1 MQYRAEIDG
10 LRAVAVIPVIL
21 FHAGFTFFS
30 GGFVG
35 VDIFFVISG
44 YLITSIIID
53 ENKNGRFSIIQF
65 YERRAR
71 RLLPALF
78 FVLLVTTVLGWFWL
92 LPNEYRQYSQ
102 SLLGVASFTSNIFFY
117 LTGGYFGG
125 GNDLKPLIHTWSL
138 SVEEQFYVL
147 FPLLFLLVA
156 RTRTKLQYFIL
167 LALVIASL
175 SFAQWQS
182 SRDTAFN
189 YLLLPSRFWELAAG
203 SIIALYL
210 SSSPPVPSNTYFKN
224 LLAIIGSFFIIA
236 SVIFFSKDTPYPS
249 LYTVLP
255 VLGVSLIILYADQS
269 TWIGR
274 LLSFKAV
281 VSIGLI
287 SYSAYLWHQV
297 LFSLARHRAAMEPGP
312 AAFGLL
318 TAITLIVA
326 YLTWRFVEQPFRNRQ
341 KFSRKTIFVFSLSG
355 IVIFSAFGL
364 AGHFTNGFES
374 RLPDNV
380 AAAHITQLH
389 EKQLRTAGCRMSGQS
404 IDISHCQRGAA
415 TPLSVALVGDSHAA
429 ALVSQLDLAGSK
441 YNFSFVP
448 LVHSACP
455 LNFSLQ
461 KNEGNVDEQYCAD
474 FQNAIKNLLSDEK
487 IETVIV
493 ATRFDAPT
501 KSIELSKSQTI
512 KLHQHISAL
521 RQILTAGKKVIL
533 VYPVPVYSVYI
544 SDYIAK
550 NLWFY
555 NGQLNDITMLQN
567 DFHQRVKF
575 VTDLYDSIQS
585 PNLVRIK
592 SEEIFCGTIKP
603 GTCITEYEGKPLYYD
618 DDHLSSYGAQY
629 IINGIIPHM
638 TNNSR
643 TIK

>member
-21 FHAGFTFFS
+21 FHAGFNFFS

-53 ENKNGRFSIIQF
+53 ENKNGHFSIIQF

-78 FVLLVTTVLGWFWL
+78 FVLLVTTFLGWFWL

-102 SLLGVASFTSNIFFY
+102 SLVGVASFTSNIFFY

-147 FPLLFLLVA
+147 FPLLFLIVV
-156 RTRTKLQYFIL
+156 RTRPKFQYGIL
-167 LALVIASL
+167 SFLVIASL

-182 SRDTAFN
+182 SRDTTFN

-203 SIIALYL
+203 SLIALYL
-210 SSSPPVPSNTYFKN
+210 SSSSPVSLNTLLKN
-224 LLAIIGSFFIIA
+224 ILAIIGSFFIVA

-249 LYTVLP
+249 LFTVLP

-274 LLSFKAV
+274 LMSFKAV

-297 LFSLARHRAAMEPGP
+297 LFSLARHRSATEPGSVV
-312 AAFGLL
+312 FGLL
-318 TAITLIVA
+318 AVITLIVA

-355 IVIFSAFGL
+355 MVIFSAFGL
-364 AGHFTNGFES
+364 AGHITNGFVS

-389 EKQLRTAGCRMSGQS
+389 EKQLRTAGCKMSGDS
-404 IDISHCQRGAA
+404 IDVSHCKRGATA
-415 TPLSVALVGDSHAA
+415 PLSLALIGDSHAA
-429 ALVSQLDLAGSK
+429 ALVNQLDTAAKK

-461 KNEGNVDEQYCAD
+461 RNEGSIEEQYCAN
-474 FQNAIKNLLSDEK
+474 FQSAIKNLLSDEK
-487 IETVIV
+487 IHSVII

-501 KSIELSKSQTI
+501 KSIELTEFQTT
-512 KLHQHISAL
+512 KLNQHISAVRDL
-521 RQILTAGKKVIL
+521 LAAGKKVIL

-544 SDYIAK
+544 SDYTAK

-555 NGQLNDITMLQN
+555 DGQLDEITMLRE

-592 SEEIFCGTIKP
+592 SEEILCDTIKP
-603 GTCITEYEGKPLYYD
+603 GLCVTQHNGKPLYYD
-618 DDHLSSYGAQY
+618 DDHLSNYGAQY
-629 IINGIIPHM
+629 VVNNITAHM
-638 TNNSR
+638 TNNSG